1 MKKKPIVINSV
12 FRTCCT
18 VPELKR
24 LYDLLDVEERFYE
37 LSVSGPRHGI
47 AAVTLTVRQTD
58 TQYFDD
64 LLAEVKATSNEN
76 D

>member
-24 LYDLLDVEERFYE
+24 LYDLLDVEERLYA

-47 AAVTLTVRQTD
+47 VAITLTVRQTD

-64 LLAEVKATSNEN
+64 LLAGVKATCNEKA
-76 D
+76 